1 MGLKVL
7 TSLKVLTP
15 INSKAMA
22 NSKATALP
30 NPTLLLPWL
39 LPLVLMGL
47 RLLPVTAGML
57 LSLFRSASSSLLVSS
72 LLTSSTGE
80 LMRVRSSTAASTST
94 TPSATAAAATATI
107 LKVPV
112 SKLVLANPTA
122 GTTPSTSRPM
132 VTVSARDL
140 VRPRSLASA
149 AAVAACCRFHA
160 AFPWNKADSTT
171 LHAAPDAAGS
181 HLLLQFAVFT
191 IVCDKLV

>member
-1 MGLKVL
+1 MG
-7 TSLKVLTP
+7 LTP

-30 NPTLLLPWL
+30 NPTLL
-39 LPLVLMGL
+39 PLVLLSL

-80 LMRVRSSTAASTST
+80 LMRARSSTAASTST

-107 LKVPV
+107 VKVPV

-181 HLLLQFAVFT
+181 HLLLQFAVFYN
-191 IVCDKLV
+191 CL